1 MMILSYRDVEELFAA
16 RFGILS
22 DRRLAF
28 RGRLDRLRQLGCPQ
42 GVNTGKGR
50 PASFGWT
57 QILELAFALDLVN
70 LGFTPEN
77 TAGLLKENLA
87 LVQIAITQLIDLESN
102 DAVIRA
108 ATGEKWPAHRTMFL
122 AVEVGA
128 LSGLM
133 ADGSTK
139 SSRLQII
146 DGQDISEW
154 FAEATVYDT
163 PIGLLDLGTRLG
175 SLLLQTSIWSGQSI
189 ASVAADFRAWTNA
202 ASDKTLNGL
211 GQ

>member
-1 MMILSYRDVEELFAA
+1 MILSYRDVEDLFAA
-16 RFGILS
+16 RFGILD

-57 QILELAFALDLVN
+57 QLVELALALDLVN

-77 TAGLLKENLA
+77 TASLLKEHLE
-87 LVQIAITQLIDLESN
+87 LIQIAIAQLIGLEDD
-102 DAVIRA
+102 DAVFRA
-108 ATGEKWPAHRTMFL
+108 ATTEKWPSHQTMFL
-122 AVEVGA
+122 AAEVGA

-133 ADGSTK
+133 ADGSNR

-146 DGQDISEW
+146 NGQDISEW
-154 FAEATVYDT
+154 LAEATVYDT

-175 SLLLQTSIWSGQSI
+175 SLLLQTSIWSGKSI
-189 ASVAADFRAWTNA
+189 ATVAADFRAWTDA
-202 ASDKTLNGL
+202 ALDETLKEL
-211 GQ
+211 ER